1 MLITVINE
9 CSWTWSSFKLTL
21 LCPSDSSLPKVNPQF
36 LFSGVSLSLLS
47 TLPQIY
53 PFTSPLINISQCPF
67 VRALTP
73 ELFSFSQNVRRRR
86 DGGNR
91 SSASS
96 PDYYHFCVNIPVRI
110 GRIWCVNGSKK
121 VKTCSNSAGWKLKSQ
136 RTEWSRRRR
145 RDGAATELT
154 SRHSSHW
161 RQLCR
166 WSDANKP
173 TCYSWER
180 RFRAFCVLTLSTSR
194 I

>member
-1 MLITVINE
+1 MSVAEHEAALN
-9 CSWTWSSFKLTL
+9 SLSSVHQTRLF
-21 LCPSDSSLPKVNPQF
+21 PKWILNS
-36 LFSGVSLSLLS
+36 FSQESLSLLS

-53 PFTSPLINISQCPF
+53 SFTSPLINISQCPF
-67 VRALTP
+67 VRVLTP

-154 SRHSSHW
+154 SRQKEFIPHT
-161 RQLCR
+161 
-166 WSDANKP
+166 DAD
-173 TCYSWER
+173 S
-180 RFRAFCVLTLSTSR
+180 AGGLTLTNQPVTAGRDVLEPSVS
-194 I
+194 